1 MELQEHLDENPE
13 LREWYEAMTGENPE
27 LREWYEAMTGEM
39 DRLTATGFPNVV
51 PGVMD
56 ADVGITHRAY
66 LEEIEELVT
75 RRIWDTDD
83 DKDVN
88 LGEIQSFDEWKRE
101 RRENVTEHIEF
112 SYCTCDLCGTSIGGS
127 RHYVTALPTDPSTN
141 DNYVSYTVC
150 DNCYFY
156 VCNGDLPE
164 F

>member
-1 MELQEHLDENPE
+1 MELQEHLDESH
-13 LREWYEAMTGENPE
+13 E

-39 DRLTATGFPNVV
+39 DRLAAAGFPHIV

-56 ADVGITHRAY
+56 MDAGITHRAY

-83 DKDVN
+83 DRDVN

-101 RRENVTEHIEF
+101 RRENVKEHIEF
-112 SYCTCDLCGTSIGGS
+112 SGYECDLCRTTFAGS
-127 RHYVTALPTDPSTN
+127 RHHVTALPADPSTN
-141 DNYVSYTVC
+141 DDYVSYTVC
-150 DNCYFY
+150 DDCYLY
-156 VCNGDLPE
+156 VCSGDLPE

>member
-13 LREWYEAMTGENPE
+13 LREWYEAMTGESPE
-27 LREWYEAMTGEM
+27 LREWYEAVTGEM

-56 ADVGITHRAY
+56 ADAGITHRAY

-75 RRIWDTDD
+75 RRIWNTDD

-112 SYCTCDLCGTSIGGS
+112 SYCTCDLCGTTLGGG
-127 RHYVTALPTDPSTN
+127 RHYVTALPEDTRTN